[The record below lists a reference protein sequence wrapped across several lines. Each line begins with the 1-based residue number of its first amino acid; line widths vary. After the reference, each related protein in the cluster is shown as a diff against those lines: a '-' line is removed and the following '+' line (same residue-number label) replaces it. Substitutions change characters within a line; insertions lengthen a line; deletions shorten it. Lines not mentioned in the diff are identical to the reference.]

1 MHSAKLAKHSG
12 GTTIQVKD
20 VQLELGKPC
29 HILYTFALLLN
40 QAFPFYLFVERNWNI
55 RVPGYEGGIT
65 ETSTA
70 PKKSLAAAQANALN
84 ASWTSQGSGG
94 NHIHNQRLAA
104 LSKAKRDIALSAG
117 LKYMEVER
125 RAEELA
131 SIYELGKGRG
141 GEGEENGEDEDDISG
156 DVLDVSVVEVD
167 GDGDGE
173 EGEVEGDE
181 GDGVG
186 DVDQLE
192 DEASEEMG
200 DGSVMDTPNFA
211 DSPHVSV

>member
-1 MHSAKLAKHSG
+1 MFYSH
-12 GTTIQVKD
+12 
-20 VQLELGKPC
+20 
-29 HILYTFALLLN
+29 FARLLN
-40 QAFPFYLFVERNWNI
+40 QALFYFYVERNWNI

-84 ASWTSQGSGG
+84 ASGTGGG

-104 LSKAKRDIALSAG
+104 LAKAKRDSALSAG

-141 GEGEENGEDEDDISG
+141 GEGEENGDDEDDISG
-156 DVLDVSVVEVD
+156 DVLDVSVVEVDGD

-192 DEASEEMG
+192 DDASEEMG
-200 DGSVMDTPNFA
+200 DGSVMDTPNVV